1 MHILFSSYTKYIYE
15 MKHFFVYLLM
25 HANKIYLKYRILLNS
40 AITWEKKPF
49 NSLVEKIPKIK
60 IKLYL

>member
-40 AITWEKKPF
+40 AITWKK
-49 NSLVEKIPKIK
+49 NHLTHWLKKYQK
-60 IKLYL
+60 